1 MNTKLP
7 AQAQS
12 RSVAISG
19 RDIPVSRIVNRND
32 LKLSLQRPTPHGFV
46 PIIDGCIP
54 DIRSVKEG
62 GHTYGVG
69 GGKVGLSAPFF
80 KMVQSA
86 AGIQIIDVISEL
98 CDVNGEPGA
107 RSKVTGVLPRAG
119 ELPLQSTAECTMSFS
134 NAYAAYGIKDAK
146 GRAKEST
153 FLPRKL
159 ETMAKS
165 RVIRDLTGLKSSYT
179 IDDLEFDAGNGSI
192 VPVVFAFRRDQLD
205 MQNAEVRKAYID
217 SAAQTQARL
226 YGSGS
231 SIEEA
236 EARACI
242 SQARAPIKVA
252 DSREEVTRDPEFS
265 GGVDEDADFDDL
277 GSADQSNIDSID
289 AALLGS
295 YLEGE
300 EDDPMEQLD
309 NVDAQFRPGVVAAKI
324 PADFQDKLAQCANDK
339 KQIYAV
345 MKTLD
350 EKRATA
356 WTSFWIIETNY
367 DMVADEML
375 IYKVWQDGKAFAP
388 HRALVGLEFN
398 FRKVQRW
405 TP

>member
-1 MNTKLP
+1 
-7 AQAQS
+7 
-12 RSVAISG
+12 
-19 RDIPVSRIVNRND
+19 
-32 LKLSLQRPTPHGFV
+32 
-46 PIIDGCIP
+46 
-54 DIRSVKEG
+54 VKEG

-69 GGKVGLSAPFF
+69 GGKLGLSAPFF

-134 NAYAAYGIKDAK
+134 NAYEAYGIKDAK

-179 IDDLEFDAGNGSI
+179 IDDLQFHDGNGRI

-226 YGSGS
+226 YGSGG

-236 EARACI
+236 EARE
-242 SQARAPIKVA
+242 PIKVA

-265 GGVDEDADFDDL
+265 GGVEEDADFDDL
-277 GSADQSNIDSID
+277 GSAGQSNIDSID

-295 YLEGE
+295 DLEGE
-300 EDDPMEQLD
+300 EDDPIDQLD
-309 NVDAQFRPGVVAAKI
+309 NDDAQFRPGVVAAKI
-324 PADFQDKLAQCANDK
+324 PADFQDALAQCANDK

-350 EKRATA
+350 EKHATA

-367 DMVADEML
+367 DMVADELL

-398 FRKVQRW
+398 FRKVQR
-405 TP
+405 

>member
-1 MNTKLP
+1 MDSKLP

-69 GGKVGLSAPFF
+69 GGKLGLSAPFF
-80 KMVQSA
+80 KMVQAA

-134 NAYAAYGIKDAK
+134 NAYEAYGIKDAK

-179 IDDLEFDAGNGSI
+179 IDDLQFHDGNGRI

-226 YGSGS
+226 YGSGGN
-231 SIEEA
+231 IEEA
-236 EARACI
+236 EARE
-242 SQARAPIKVA
+242 PIKVA

-265 GGVDEDADFDDL
+265 GGVEEDADFDDL
-277 GSADQSNIDSID
+277 GSAGQSNIDSVD

-295 YLEGE
+295 DLDRE
-300 EDDPMEQLD
+300 END
-309 NVDAQFRPGVVAAKI
+309 DAQFRPGVVAAKI
-324 PADFQDKLAQCANDK
+324 PADFQDALAQCANDK

-350 EKRATA
+350 EKHATA

-367 DMVADEML
+367 DMVADELL